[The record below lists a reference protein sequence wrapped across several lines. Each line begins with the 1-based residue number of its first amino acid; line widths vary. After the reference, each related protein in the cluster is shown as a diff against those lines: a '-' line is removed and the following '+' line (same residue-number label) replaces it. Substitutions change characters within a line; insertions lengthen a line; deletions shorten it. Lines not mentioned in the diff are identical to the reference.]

1 MPMTELVLHHEDR
14 ADLWAYLDVTF
25 AEDRID
31 RSAAPS
37 QIIGKIP
44 TTEELDQAINPS
56 EYGRTRN
63 FYSGHVTR
71 LSPFIR
77 HGLTKK
83 SAMVDIALSKYA
95 KSTSEKFLQ
104 ELVWGEFWAAVAER
118 LDGNLWCD
126 LEPYKTGFEADDY
139 SDELP
144 QDILD
149 ACTPN
154 AAINQFI
161 EDLVRS
167 GYLHNHA
174 RMYLAAYVV
183 HFRRVKWQA
192 GAHWFMTHLL
202 DADLASNNLSW
213 QWVASTFSHKPYIFN
228 LDNVRKYC
236 SDTVNCDPMD
246 NPELDGSYEQLTNRL
261 FRGTYE

>member
-1 MPMTELVLHHEDR
+1 MPMTKLVLHHEDR
-14 ADLWAYLDVTF
+14 AGLWAYLDVKF
-25 AEDRID
+25 AEDHID
-31 RSAAPS
+31 RSAEPS
-37 QIIGKIP
+37 QIVGKIP
-44 TTEELDQAINPS
+44 MAEELDRAINPS

-77 HGLTKK
+77 HGLIKK
-83 SAMVDIALSKYA
+83 PAMVDIALSKYA

-104 ELVWGEFWAAVAER
+104 ELAWGEFWAAVAER
-118 LDGNLWCD
+118 LDGDLWCD
-126 LEPYKTGFEADDY
+126 LEPYKTGFGADDY

-154 AAINQFI
+154 AAINHFI
-161 EDLVRS
+161 DDLVKS
-167 GYLHNHA
+167 GYVHNHA

-228 LDNVRKYC
+228 LENVRKYC
-236 SDTVNCDPMD
+236 GNTVNCEPMD
-246 NPELDGSYEQLTNRL
+246 NPELDGSYAQLTSRL